1 MPADRPAASR
11 PATSGGIVEV
21 LGLLIGSGVV
31 NVSRRPAAARS
42 PRTCVAHEFPERV
55 GVGGP
60 AVQLFLGC
68 PPAFGSGPEKRLR
81 GWCQP
86 RDQASMAPGNPL
98 RQPPSP
104 RSTQHPQPPAPVNVT
119 VTSPAG
125 AMGGQAAAV
134 AKLKERAGHRNIRR
148 AGDGPGRAARPLL
161 RVLQFQDRP
170 HLDASQPRRR
180 DFRGDLDS
188 VVEVPGLDEDETA

>member
-21 LGLLIGSGVV
+21 LGLLIGWGVV
-31 NVSRRPAAARS
+31 NVSRRSAAARS

-60 AVQLFLGC
+60 AVQLSLGC
-68 PPAFGSGPEKRLR
+68 PPACGSGPRS
-81 GWCQP
+81 GS
-86 RDQASMAPGNPL
+86 RDGVSPETKLQWRPATPPAAPVAPVY
-98 RQPPSP
+98 
-104 RSTQHPQPPAPVNVT
+104 TAPQPPAPVNVT

-134 AKLKERAGHRNIRR
+134 AKLKGAGHRNIRR

>member
-42 PRTCVAHEFPERV
+42 PRTCVPHEFPERV

-86 RDQASMAPGNPL
+86 RDQASMAPGNPSG
-98 RQPPSP
+98 SP
-104 RSTQHPQPPAPVNVT
+104 RRPGLHSTTAARSGERDRDVASGGDGGTGRGRGQAEGARRPPEHPARRRRTRARGAPAA
-119 VTSPAG
+119 TSASIPGSAAPRCFPAAPAG
-125 AMGGQAAAV
+125 FSRRPGQ
-134 AKLKERAGHRNIRR
+134 RR
-148 AGDGPGRAARPLL
+148 
-161 RVLQFQDRP
+161 
-170 HLDASQPRRR
+170 
-180 DFRGDLDS
+180 
-188 VVEVPGLDEDETA
+188 